1 MYTTRFLS
9 SRETTKWL
17 GRNGP
22 VRSLRIQSYIEEQK
36 RKTIEALE
44 ARNAR
49 YPLAMRRLDL
59 PSRHPALSIDAI
71 EHFGDRSCWPTKAGY
86 LNLSFINGL

>member
-1 MYTTRFLS
+1 MHTTRFLS
-9 SRETTKWL
+9 FKETVKWL
-17 GRNGP
+17 GRVSP
-22 VRSLRIQSYIEEQK
+22 VRGLRIQSYIEEQK

-49 YPLAMRRLDL
+49 YPLAMRRLGL

-71 EHFGDRSCWPTKAGY
+71 EHFGDRSC
-86 LNLSFINGL
+86 